1 MTEDLHPDYARLL
14 KDYSRALAQAVPS
27 SDLDARIAS
36 LVATPVKFRDHGN
49 RRLRGP
55 RLWAA
60 AASLCAVA
68 VGLGIAIG
76 MKLQH
81 ARELTAL
88 ADEASHEPSWPP
100 ANFSLWPTD
109 SVALQIPADF
119 SPQGTLVALDASRS
133 QGARYWIYVVVSNDG
148 TVRVEKVVPANPQ
161 LKNSRS
167 EHDGITL
174 QVQ

>member
-1 MTEDLHPDYARLL
+1 MNEDLHPDYARLL
-14 KDYSRALAQAVPS
+14 KDYSRALAQAAPT
-27 SDLDARIAS
+27 SDLDARIAA
-36 LVATPVKFRDHGN
+36 LVATPVKSLN
-49 RRLRGP
+49 EARRRPRGL

-60 AASLCAVA
+60 AAGLSA
-68 VGLGIAIG
+68 LGIFTGIVIG
-76 MKLQH
+76 MKVQH
-81 ARELTAL
+81 ARELMAL

-119 SPQGTLVALDASRS
+119 SPQGTLVAVDASRS
-133 QGARYWIYVVVSNDG
+133 QGARYWIDVIVSNDG
-148 TVRVEKVVPANPQ
+148 TVRIEKIVPANPQ
-161 LKNSRS
+161 PKHSRS